1 MTTTAC
7 AEETM
12 ADATSKTA
20 IAQAATAVDAP
31 AQADKTVMPIIFAVS
46 FCHMLNDIMQSMI
59 SAIYPM
65 LKADFNLDFWQIG
78 ILTLAFQCT
87 ASLLQPV
94 IGIITDKKPFPYS
107 LPIGMGATF
116 VGLFLLAGS
125 HVYVMLVVAAALIG
139 IGSAVFHPESSRVAR
154 LASGGRYGF
163 AQATFQVGGNFGQA
177 IGPLLAA
184 FIIVPM
190 GQGSVAWFS
199 AIALLGIVILS
210 WVARWYK
217 AHMLAKKGRKKSLG
231 IHSLPRRTVMVAL
244 VVLAILTFSK
254 NIYMAAIGSYY
265 TFFVIERF
273 GVTVQSSQIMLFVFL
288 GATALGTLIGGPIG
302 DRFGSKVVI
311 WISILGVLPF
321 TLAMPFANLP
331 MTIVLSGIVGL
342 LMASSFPAIIVMAQE
357 LVPGRVGMIAG
368 IFFGLAFGMGG
379 IAAAVLGI
387 IADHR
392 GISFVYSICA
402 FLPALGLLTVFLPS
416 KAQLKVA

>member
-12 ADATSKTA
+12 ADATSKAA
-20 IAQAATAVDAP
+20 IAQAATAADAP
-31 AQADKTVMPIIFAVS
+31 VQADKTVMPIIFAVS

-65 LKADFNLDFWQIG
+65 LKADYNLDFWQIG

-125 HVYVMLVVAAALIG
+125 HVYLMLVVAAALIG

-217 AHMLAKKGRKKSLG
+217 AHMLANKGRKKSLG

-402 FLPALGLLTVFLPS
+402 FLPAIGLLTVFLPS
-416 KAQLKVA
+416 KAQLRVA

>member
-1 MTTTAC
+1 
-7 AEETM
+7 M
-12 ADATSKTA
+12 ADATSKPVS
-20 IAQAATAVDAP
+20 ATAAEV
-31 AQADKTVMPIIFAVS
+31 TVLPIILAVS

-59 SAIYPM
+59 AAIYPM
-65 LKADFNLDFWQIG
+65 LKTDYALDFWQIG

-107 LPIGMGATF
+107 LPVGMGSTF
-116 VGLFLLAGS
+116 IGLFMLAAAQS
-125 HVYVMLVVAAALIG
+125 YLMLVVAASLIG

-163 AQATFQVGGNFGQA
+163 AQSVFQVGGNFGQS

-184 FIIVPM
+184 FIIVPN

-199 AIALLGIVILS
+199 GIALLGIVILS

-217 AHMLAKKGRKKSLG
+217 AHMAANKGRKRVLHAHNLS
-231 IHSLPRRTVMVAL
+231 RRTVTIAL
-244 VVLAILTFSK
+244 IVLALLTFSK
-254 NIYMAAIGSYY
+254 NAYMASIGSYY

-273 GVTVQSSQIMLFVFL
+273 QVTVQQSQIMLFIFL
-288 GATALGTLIGGPIG
+288 GAVALGTVIGGPIG

-311 WISILGVLPF
+311 WFSILGVLPF

-331 MTIVLSGIVGL
+331 VTIALSGVIGFI
-342 LMASSFPAIIVMAQE
+342 MASSFPAIVVMAQE

-368 IFFGLAFGMGG
+368 IFFGIAFGIGG
-379 IAAAVLGI
+379 IAAAVLGVF
-387 IADHR
+387 ADR
-392 GISFVYSICA
+392 YGIGFVYNVCA
-402 FLPALGLLTVFLPS
+402 FLPALGLLTVFLPGK
-416 KAQLKVA
+416 KALRVA

>member
-1 MTTTAC
+1 
-7 AEETM
+7 M
-12 ADATSKTA
+12 ADATSKPVS
-20 IAQAATAVDAP
+20 ATAAEV
-31 AQADKTVMPIIFAVS
+31 TVLPIILAVS

-59 SAIYPM
+59 AAIYPM
-65 LKADFNLDFWQIG
+65 LKTDYALDFWQIG

-107 LPIGMGATF
+107 LPVGMGSTF
-116 VGLFLLAGS
+116 IGLFMLAAAQS
-125 HVYVMLVVAAALIG
+125 YVMLVVAASLIG

-163 AQATFQVGGNFGQA
+163 AQSVFQVGGNFGQS

-184 FIIVPM
+184 FIIVPN

-199 AIALLGIVILS
+199 GIALLGIVILS

-217 AHMLAKKGRKKSLG
+217 AHMLANKGRKRVLNAHNLS
-231 IHSLPRRTVMVAL
+231 RRTVTVAL
-244 VVLAILTFSK
+244 VVLALLTFSK
-254 NIYMAAIGSYY
+254 NAYMASIGSYY

-273 GVTVQSSQIMLFVFL
+273 QVTVQQSQIMLFIFL
-288 GATALGTLIGGPIG
+288 GAVALGTVIGGPIG

-311 WISILGVLPF
+311 WFSILGVLPF

-331 MTIVLSGIVGL
+331 ITIALSGIIGFI
-342 LMASSFPAIIVMAQE
+342 MASSFPAIVVMAQE

-368 IFFGLAFGMGG
+368 IFFGIAFGIGG
-379 IAAAVLGI
+379 IAAAVLGVF
-387 IADHR
+387 ADR
-392 GISFVYSICA
+392 YGIGFVYNVCA
-402 FLPALGLLTVFLPS
+402 FLPALGLLTVFLPGK
-416 KAQLKVA
+416 KALRVA

>member
-1 MTTTAC
+1 
-7 AEETM
+7 M
-12 ADATSKTA
+12 ADATSRPVDA
-20 IAQAATAVDAP
+20 AATVQPENSASA

-65 LKADFNLDFWQIG
+65 LKADYNLDFWQIG

-125 HVYVMLVVAAALIG
+125 HVYLMLVVAAALIG

-217 AHMLAKKGRKKSLG
+217 AHMLANKGRKKSLG

-273 GVTVQSSQIMLFVFL
+273 GVTVQSSQVMLFVFL

-331 MTIVLSGIVGL
+331 MTIVLSGIVVL

-416 KAQLKVA
+416 KTQLRVA

>member
-1 MTTTAC
+1 
-7 AEETM
+7 M
-12 ADATSKTA
+12 ADATSKPV
-20 IAQAATAVDAP
+20 AAAAAEV
-31 AQADKTVMPIIFAVS
+31 TVLPIILAVS

-65 LKADFNLDFWQIG
+65 LKADFALDFWQIG

-94 IGIITDKKPFPYS
+94 IGIVTDKKPYPYS
-107 LPIGMGATF
+107 LPVGMGSTF
-116 VGLFLLAGS
+116 IGLFLLAWAHS
-125 HVYVMLVVAAALIG
+125 YPMLVVAASLIG

-163 AQATFQVGGNFGQA
+163 AQATFQVGGNFGQS

-184 FIIVPM
+184 FIIVPN

-199 AIALLGIVILS
+199 VIAMLGIVILT

-217 AHMLAKKGRKKSLG
+217 AHMLANKGRKRILNA
-231 IHSLPRRTVMVAL
+231 HSLSRRTVATAL
-244 VVLAILTFSK
+244 VVLALLTFSK
-254 NIYMAAIGSYY
+254 NIYMASIGSYY

-273 GVTVQSSQIMLFVFL
+273 GVTVQQSQIMLFIFL
-288 GATALGTLIGGPIG
+288 GAVALGTVIGGPIG

-311 WISILGVLPF
+311 WFSILGALPF

-331 MTIVLSGIVGL
+331 VTIALSAIVGFI
-342 LMASSFPAIIVMAQE
+342 MASSFPAIVVMAQE

-368 IFFGLAFGMGG
+368 IFFGLAFGIGG
-379 IAAAVLGI
+379 IAAAVLGVF
-387 IADHR
+387 ADHY
-392 GISFVYSICA
+392 GISFVYTVCA
-402 FLPALGLLTVFLPS
+402 FLPALGLLTVFLPGK
-416 KAQLKVA
+416 KALRIA

>member
-1 MTTTAC
+1 
-7 AEETM
+7 M
-12 ADATSKTA
+12 ADATSKAA
-20 IAQAATAVDAP
+20 IASTPAAAAAP
-31 AQADKTVMPIIFAVS
+31 VQADKTVMPIIFAVS

-199 AIALLGIVILS
+199 AIALLGILILS

-217 AHMLAKKGRKKSLG
+217 AHMLANKGRKKSLG

-387 IADHR
+387 VADHR

-416 KAQLKVA
+416 KAQLRVA

>member
-1 MTTTAC
+1 
-7 AEETM
+7 M
-12 ADATSKTA
+12 ADATSKAA
-20 IAQAATAVDAP
+20 IAQAATAADAP
-31 AQADKTVMPIIFAVS
+31 VQADKTVMPIIFAVS

-65 LKADFNLDFWQIG
+65 LKADYNLDFWQIG

-125 HVYVMLVVAAALIG
+125 HVYLMLVVAAALIG

-217 AHMLAKKGRKKSLG
+217 AHMLANKGRKKSLG

-402 FLPALGLLTVFLPS
+402 FLPAIGLLTVFLPS
-416 KAQLKVA
+416 KAQLRVA

>member
-1 MTTTAC
+1 
-7 AEETM
+7 M
-12 ADATSKTA
+12 ADATSKAA
-20 IAQAATAVDAP
+20 IASTPAAASAV
-31 AQADKTVMPIIFAVS
+31 QADKTVMPIIFAVS

-65 LKADFNLDFWQIG
+65 LKADYNLDFWQIG

-125 HVYVMLVVAAALIG
+125 HVYLMLVVAAALIG
-139 IGSAVFHPESSRVAR
+139 IGSAIFHPESSRVAR

-199 AIALLGIVILS
+199 AIALLGILILS

-217 AHMLAKKGRKKSLG
+217 AHMLANKGRKKSLG

-273 GVTVQSSQIMLFVFL
+273 GVTVQSSQVMLFVFL

-416 KAQLKVA
+416 KAQLRVA

>member
-1 MTTTAC
+1 
-7 AEETM
+7 M
-12 ADATSKTA
+12 ADATSRPVDA
-20 IAQAATAVDAP
+20 AATVQPENSASAV
-31 AQADKTVMPIIFAVS
+31 QADKTVMPIIFAVS

-65 LKADFNLDFWQIG
+65 LKADYNLDFWQIG

-125 HVYVMLVVAAALIG
+125 HVYLMLVAAAALIG

-217 AHMLAKKGRKKSLG
+217 AHMLANKGRKKSLG

-273 GVTVQSSQIMLFVFL
+273 GVTVQSSQVMLFVFL

-416 KAQLKVA
+416 KTQLRVA

>member
-1 MTTTAC
+1 
-7 AEETM
+7 M
-12 ADATSKTA
+12 ADATSKPVS
-20 IAQAATAVDAP
+20 ATAAEV
-31 AQADKTVMPIIFAVS
+31 TVLPIILAVS

-59 SAIYPM
+59 AAIYPM
-65 LKADFNLDFWQIG
+65 LKTDYALDFWQIG

-107 LPIGMGATF
+107 LPVGMGSTF
-116 VGLFLLAGS
+116 IGLFMLAAAQS
-125 HVYVMLVVAAALIG
+125 YVMLVVAASLIG

-163 AQATFQVGGNFGQA
+163 AQSVFQVGGNFGQS

-184 FIIVPM
+184 FIIVPN

-199 AIALLGIVILS
+199 GIALLGIVILS

-217 AHMLAKKGRKKSLG
+217 AHMLANKGRKRVLNAHNLS
-231 IHSLPRRTVMVAL
+231 RRTVTVAL
-244 VVLAILTFSK
+244 VVLALLTFSK
-254 NIYMAAIGSYY
+254 NAYMASIGSYY

-273 GVTVQSSQIMLFVFL
+273 QVTVQQSQIMLFIFL
-288 GATALGTLIGGPIG
+288 GAVALGTVIGGPIG

-311 WISILGVLPF
+311 WFSILGVLPF

-331 MTIVLSGIVGL
+331 VTIALSGIIGFI
-342 LMASSFPAIIVMAQE
+342 MASSFPAIVVMAQE

-368 IFFGLAFGMGG
+368 IFFGIAFGIGG
-379 IAAAVLGI
+379 IAAAVLGVF
-387 IADHR
+387 ADR
-392 GISFVYSICA
+392 YGIGFVYNVCA
-402 FLPALGLLTVFLPS
+402 FLPVLGLLTVFLPGK
-416 KAQLKVA
+416 KALRVA

>member
-1 MTTTAC
+1 
-7 AEETM
+7 M
-12 ADATSKTA
+12 ADATSKAA
-20 IAQAATAVDAP
+20 IAPTPAAAAAPVQAE
-31 AQADKTVMPIIFAVS
+31 KTVMPIIFAVS

-139 IGSAVFHPESSRVAR
+139 IGSAVFHPEASRVAR

-217 AHMLAKKGRKKSLG
+217 AHMLANKGRKRSLG
-231 IHSLPRRTVMVAL
+231 IHSLPRRTVMMAL

-387 IADHR
+387 VADHK

-416 KAQLKVA
+416 KAQLRVA

>member
-1 MTTTAC
+1 
-7 AEETM
+7 M
-12 ADATSKTA
+12 ADAASKAA
-20 IAQAATAVDAP
+20 IAQAATAADAP

-65 LKADFNLDFWQIG
+65 LKADYNLDFWQIG

-94 IGIITDKKPFPYS
+94 IGIITDKNPFPYS

-125 HVYVMLVVAAALIG
+125 HVYLMLVVAAALIG

-217 AHMLAKKGRKKSLG
+217 AHMLANKGRKKSLG

-273 GVTVQSSQIMLFVFL
+273 GVTVQSSQVMLFVFL

-416 KAQLKVA
+416 KTQLRVA

>member
-1 MTTTAC
+1 
-7 AEETM
+7 M
-12 ADATSKTA
+12 ADATSKPV
-20 IAQAATAVDAP
+20 AAAAAEV
-31 AQADKTVMPIIFAVS
+31 TVLPIIFAVS

-65 LKADFNLDFWQIG
+65 LKTDFALDFWQIG

-94 IGIITDKKPFPYS
+94 IGIVTDKKPFPYS
-107 LPIGMGATF
+107 LPVGMGSTF
-116 VGLFLLAGS
+116 VGLFILAWAHS
-125 HVYVMLVVAAALIG
+125 YPMLVIAASLIG

-163 AQATFQVGGNFGQA
+163 AQATFQVGGNFGQS

-184 FIIVPM
+184 FIIVPN

-199 AIALLGIVILS
+199 VIAMLGIVILA

-217 AHMLAKKGRKKSLG
+217 AHMAANKGRKRILNA
-231 IHSLPRRTVMVAL
+231 HSLSKRTVATAL
-244 VVLAILTFSK
+244 VVLALLTFSK
-254 NIYMAAIGSYY
+254 NIYMASISSYY

-273 GVTVQSSQIMLFVFL
+273 GVTVQQSQIMLFIFL
-288 GATALGTLIGGPIG
+288 GAVALGTVVGGPIG

-311 WISILGVLPF
+311 WFSILGALPF

-331 MTIVLSGIVGL
+331 LTIALSAIVGFI
-342 LMASSFPAIIVMAQE
+342 MASSFPAIVVMAQE

-368 IFFGLAFGMGG
+368 IFFGLAFGIGG

-387 IADHR
+387 FADLY
-392 GISFVYSICA
+392 GIGFVYTICA
-402 FLPALGLLTVFLPS
+402 FLPALGLLTVFLPG
-416 KAQLKVA
+416 KKVLQVA

>member
-1 MTTTAC
+1 
-7 AEETM
+7 
-12 ADATSKTA
+12 
-20 IAQAATAVDAP
+20 
-31 AQADKTVMPIIFAVS
+31 S

-65 LKADFNLDFWQIG
+65 LKADYNLDFWQIG

-217 AHMLAKKGRKKSLG
+217 AHMLANKGRKKSLG

-273 GVTVQSSQIMLFVFL
+273 GVTVQSSQVMLFVFL

-416 KAQLKVA
+416 KTQLRVA

>member
-1 MTTTAC
+1 
-7 AEETM
+7 M
-12 ADATSKTA
+12 ADATSRPVDA
-20 IAQAATAVDAP
+20 AATVQPENSASAV
-31 AQADKTVMPIIFAVS
+31 QADKTVMPIIFGVS

-65 LKADFNLDFWQIG
+65 LKADYNLDFWQIG

-125 HVYVMLVVAAALIG
+125 HVYLMLVVAAALIG

-199 AIALLGIVILS
+199 AIALLGILILS

-217 AHMLAKKGRKKSLG
+217 AHMLANKGRKKSLG

-416 KAQLKVA
+416 KAQLRVA

>member
-12 ADATSKTA
+12 ADATSNAA
-20 IAQAATAVDAP
+20 IEPAAAAP
-31 AQADKTVMPIIFAVS
+31 VPVDKTVMPIIFAVS

-65 LKADFNLDFWQIG
+65 LKADYNLDFWQIG

-217 AHMLAKKGRKKSLG
+217 AHMLANKGRKKSLG
-231 IHSLPRRTVMVAL
+231 IHSLPRRTVMMAL

-273 GVTVQSSQIMLFVFL
+273 GVTVQSSQVMLFVFL

-416 KAQLKVA
+416 KTQLRVA

>member
-1 MTTTAC
+1 
-7 AEETM
+7 M
-12 ADATSKTA
+12 ADATSNAA
-20 IAQAATAVDAP
+20 IEPAAAAP
-31 AQADKTVMPIIFAVS
+31 APVDKTVMPIIFAVS

-65 LKADFNLDFWQIG
+65 LKADYNLDFWQIG

-125 HVYVMLVVAAALIG
+125 HVYLMLVVAAALIG

-217 AHMLAKKGRKKSLG
+217 AHMLANKGRKKSLG

-342 LMASSFPAIIVMAQE
+342 VMASSFPAIIVMAQE

-416 KAQLKVA
+416 KTQLRVA